1 MKKSLAMLGAV
12 LAFALALA
20 YPRDAHALGPIDLEI
35 GAKLG
40 YATDPSSG
48 NTTIN
53 PMGLG
58 IGARAGIVFLGGVYA
73 GANFMY
79 YTGGSDVGDSLHTI
93 LYGLEAGYGLKLAI
107 LTIRPQ
113 VGVGIW
119 SLSVSPSSLTAAPS
133 TSYSHLYVQPGVTA
147 LISLGMLYLGA
158 DVGLLLI
165 PGLENGADP
174 NNPGQQLSKLGVSVT
189 FGGQIGVKF

>member
-1 MKKSLAMLGAV
+1 MKKTLAMLGAV

-40 YATDPSSG
+40 YATDPSSD
-48 NTTIN
+48 NTTVN

-58 IGARAGIVFLGGVYA
+58 LGARAGIVFLGGVYA

-79 YTGGSDVGDSLHTI
+79 YTGGSDQGYSVHTI
-93 LYGLEAGYGLKLAI
+93 MYGLEAGYGLKLAI

-113 VGVGIW
+113 VGFGEW
-119 SLSVSPSSLTAAPS
+119 SVSGSASSLTAATPQS
-133 TSYSHLYVQPGVTA
+133 LSHIYVQPGVTA

-165 PGLENGADP
+165 PGLENGVDATT
-174 NNPGQQLSKLGVSVT
+174 GQQQTKLGTSFT
-189 FGGQIGVKF
+189 FGGQIGVKL